1 INLVVN
7 APHAMPGG
15 GTLTIETANVT
26 LDETYTGRHIAVKP
40 GPYVLLAVSDTGSG
54 MDETTK
60 ERLFEPFFTTK
71 GSGKG
76 TGLGLSTVFGI
87 VKQSGGSVDV
97 YSETARGTSVKVYLP
112 RIDKPVSVEPEMDD
126 RRMLRGNETVL
137 LVEDDEMVRSLV
149 R

>member
-87 VKQSGGSVDV
+87 VKQAGGGIAVTSAVG
-97 YSETARGTSVKVYLP
+97 AGTTFRIYLP
-112 RIDKPVSVEPEMDD
+112 RVAGEPDPVLAETMAAS
-126 RRMLRGNETVL
+126 LRGTESVL
-137 LVEDDEMVRSLV
+137 
-149 R
+149 